1 MPYLIRSTALGASDW
16 EIEGTINV
24 LENDGRMSLEEVRC
38 CLFAEEE
45 MFCVLKHAAAAAA
58 AAGRSRG

>member
-1 MPYLIRSTALGASDW
+1 M
-16 EIEGTINV
+16 